1 MFNALVLDRVDGR
14 ITPVVRQLDDQQLPD
29 GGVTVAVEYSSVN
42 YKDVMILQGLG
53 GMVRSYPHIPGVD
66 FAGRVTE
73 SHDDQ
78 WRVGDPVVLTGHRVG
93 ESRFGG
99 YAQRARVPGDWLIH
113 LPDGMTTRTAMAL
126 GTAGLTAMLSVHAL
140 EHQGLTPD
148 GLPVLVTGATG
159 GVGSVSIMLLHRLG
173 YTVHASTGKTES
185 QGYLRSLGATEIIPR
200 NELSKPPTKALDRQ
214 MWAGCIDS
222 VGGETLAH
230 VLSRT
235 AERGAVVTVG
245 LTGGDT
251 LATSLTPF
259 LLRGVN
265 LLGIASASCPAER
278 RLSAWHRLAEI
289 LPNDKLER
297 ITRTVGLADLPEVA
311 KAFLAGNAHGRT
323 VVDVNA

>member
-14 ITPVVRQLDDQQLPD
+14 ITPAVRELDDQHLPD

-42 YKDVMILQGLG
+42 YKDAMIIRGLG

-66 FAGRVTE
+66 FAGRVVE
-73 SHDDQ
+73 SSDDQ

-99 YAQRARVPGDWLIH
+99 YAQRARLPGDWLIR

-140 EHQGLTPD
+140 EHQGLKPE
-148 GLPVLVTGATG
+148 GMPILVTGATG
-159 GVGSVSIMLLHRLG
+159 GVGSVSIMLLHQLG
-173 YTVHASTGKTES
+173 YTVHASTGKAES
-185 QGYLRSLGATEIIPR
+185 HDYLRSLGVAEIIAR
-200 NELSKPPTKALDRQ
+200 DELSQPPAKALDKQ
-214 MWAGCIDS
+214 TWAGCIDS
-222 VGGETLAH
+222 VGGTTLTH
-230 VLSRT
+230 VLSKT

-251 LATSLTPF
+251 LSTSLTPF

-265 LLGIASASCPAER
+265 LLGIASASCPTET
-278 RLSAWHRLAEI
+278 RLIAWRRLAE
-289 LPNDKLER
+289 LMPADKLDQ
-297 ITRTVGLADLPEVA
+297 ITRTVGLADLPGVA
-311 KAFLAGNAHGRT
+311 KAFLDGKTHGRT